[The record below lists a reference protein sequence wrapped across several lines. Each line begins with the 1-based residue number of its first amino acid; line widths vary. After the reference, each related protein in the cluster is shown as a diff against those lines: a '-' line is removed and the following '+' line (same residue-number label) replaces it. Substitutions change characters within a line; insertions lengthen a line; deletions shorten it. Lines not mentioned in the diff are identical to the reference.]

1 MLGFLARRL
10 LAALVVVWGALTVIF
25 VIVRVLPGD
34 PAAVLLGTYAT
45 PQLIAEQR
53 QRLGLNQP
61 RPVQYALF
69 MRQAVLG
76 DWGRSYY
83 EGSGAMR
90 LVLGR
95 FPATAELALA
105 SLALTVGASLG
116 LGSLAARRPH
126 SGLDR
131 AIETVS
137 LAAQAAPNFWLGLV
151 GILIFSRDL
160 KWLPSFGRGGLWHLV
175 LPSVTLSVQFIGLLT
190 RLVRAGI
197 VEMAGQDFARTARA
211 KGLTE
216 LGVLVRHIYRNMLI
230 PVVTMIGLQLGTLV
244 GGVVV
249 TETVFAWPGLG
260 RLIVTAIENRDYPLV
275 QAAVVF
281 TAMIF
286 VLTNLAVD
294 VIYACLDPRIRYR

>member
-1 MLGFLARRL
+1 MGGFLVRRL
-10 LAALVVVWGALTVIF
+10 FAALVVVWGALTVIF

-53 QRLGLNQP
+53 QRLGLNRP
-61 RPVQYALF
+61 LPVQYVLF

-83 EGSGAMR
+83 EGSRAMS

-95 FPATAELALA
+95 FPATAELGAA
-105 SLALTVGASLG
+105 SLVLTVGLSLV
-116 LGSLAARRPH
+116 LGSFAARWGH
-126 SGLDR
+126 SVLDR
-131 AIETVS
+131 AIETAS

-160 KWLPSFGRGGLWHLV
+160 KWLPSFGRGGFWHLV
-175 LPSVTLSVQFIGLLT
+175 LPSVTLSAQFIGVLT
-190 RLVRAGI
+190 LLVRAGI
-197 VEMAGQDFARTARA
+197 VEMSGQDFARTARA

-216 LGVLVRHIYRNMLI
+216 LRVLVHHIYRNMLI

-281 TAMIF
+281 TAVVF

-294 VIYACLDPRIRYR
+294 VAYACLDPRIRYR

>member
-1 MLGFLARRL
+1 MGGFLARRL

-34 PAAVLLGTYAT
+34 PASVLLGTYAT
-45 PQLIAEQR
+45 PQLIVEQR
-53 QRLGLNQP
+53 QRLGLNRP
-61 RPVQYALF
+61 LPVQYALF
-69 MRQAVLG
+69 MRQAALG

-83 EGSGAMR
+83 EGSRAMS

-95 FPATAELALA
+95 FPATAELGAA
-105 SLALTVGASLG
+105 SLVLTVGLSLV
-116 LGSLAARRPH
+116 LGSLAARWVH

-131 AIETVS
+131 AIETAS

-175 LPSVTLSVQFIGLLT
+175 LPAATLSVQFIGVLT

-197 VEMAGQDFARTARA
+197 VEMTGQDFARTARA
-211 KGLTE
+211 KGLPE
-216 LGVLVRHIYRNMLI
+216 LRVLVHHIYRNMLI

-281 TAMIF
+281 TAVVF

-294 VIYACLDPRIRYR
+294 VAYAYLDPRIRYR

>member
-1 MLGFLARRL
+1 MGGFLARRL

-34 PAAVLLGTYAT
+34 PASVLLGTYAT
-45 PQLIAEQR
+45 PQLIVEQR
-53 QRLGLNQP
+53 QRLGLNRP
-61 RPVQYALF
+61 LPVQYALF
-69 MRQAVLG
+69 MRQAALG

-83 EGSGAMR
+83 EGSRAMS

-95 FPATAELALA
+95 FPATAELGAA
-105 SLALTVGASLG
+105 SLVLTVGLSLV
-116 LGSLAARRPH
+116 LGSLAARWVH

-131 AIETVS
+131 AIETAS

-175 LPSVTLSVQFIGLLT
+175 LPAATLSVQFIGVLT

-197 VEMAGQDFARTARA
+197 VEMTGQDFARTARA
-211 KGLTE
+211 KGLPE
-216 LGVLVRHIYRNMLI
+216 LRVLVHHIYRNMLI

-281 TAMIF
+281 TAVIF

-294 VIYACLDPRIRYR
+294 VAYAYLDPRIRYR